1 MQCKVPQDVLRADKI
16 VGFLTLRQLIICII
30 GGGITYALYMSLS
43 KQYVLV
49 IWLPP
54 VLITTVITMG
64 FAFVKY
70 HDIVFE
76 RLILTFIEYKFKP
89 QIRTWSK
96 MKGDVL
102 FSVFAPGYGAVHA
115 KAKKQES
122 MSDNDRRKRLEEISQ
137 SVDTNSSHIS
147 SVKLSALS
155 AQPTSA
161 KPLNTASNATP
172 STLVAK

>member
-1 MQCKVPQDVLRADKI
+1 MQSKVPQDVLRADKI
-16 VGFLTLRQLIICII
+16 VGFLTLRQLIICMI

-54 VLITTVITMG
+54 VLVTTLITMA
-64 FAFVKY
+64 FSFVKY

-96 MKGDVL
+96 MKGDVI
-102 FSVFAPGYGAVHA
+102 FSVFAPTTRGTEAIV
-115 KAKKQES
+115 KKQAS
-122 MSDNDRRKRLEEISQ
+122 MNDSDRRKKLEEISR
-137 SVDTNSSHIS
+137 SIDSHSSQLS
-147 SVKLSALS
+147 SIKLPSA
-155 AQPTSA
+155 P
-161 KPLNTASNATP
+161 KPAAP
-172 STLVAK
+172 STIAKNV